1 MAHPFIQ
8 PALIVALIVVL
19 LLLYGAW
26 RRMKRAGALSG
37 LPRGRVVYADSGE
50 WRAGGV
56 LVARAVGLSGKPDY
70 ILKQGRH
77 TIPVEVKPGR
87 RAAAPYDAD
96 ILQLAA
102 YCLLVQETTGA
113 RPPHGLLRYQER
125 TFEIPYSPALEA
137 RLLDCLEAMRR
148 DLVAPDVPRS
158 HDDPRRC
165 AVCGYREG
173 CAARLV
179 P

>member
-1 MAHPFIQ
+1 MAHHPLQ
-8 PALIVALIVVL
+8 SALIVALIVVL

-37 LPRGRVVYADSGE
+37 LPRGRIVYADSTS
-50 WRAGGV
+50 WHAGGV
-56 LVARAVGLSGKPDY
+56 LVAPAVGLSGKPDY

-77 TIPVEVKPGR
+77 IIPIEVKPGR

-102 YCLLVQETTGA
+102 YCLLVEETTGT
-113 RPPHGLLRYQER
+113 RPPHGLLRYREH

-148 DLVAPDVPRS
+148 DLCAADVPRS

-173 CAARLV
+173 CEARLV
-179 P
+179 S